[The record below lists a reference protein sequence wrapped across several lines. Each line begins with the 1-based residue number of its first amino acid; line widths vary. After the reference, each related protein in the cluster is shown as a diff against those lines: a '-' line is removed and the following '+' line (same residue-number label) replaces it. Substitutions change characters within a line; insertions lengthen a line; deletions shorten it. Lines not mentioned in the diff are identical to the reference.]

1 MFASAVDAYTQICV
15 CVSCDTKRIGAA
27 KRENEKKKKN
37 NKDAVQAAEDAENVD
52 DGAKP

>member
-1 MFASAVDAYTQICV
+1 M

-27 KRENEKKKKN
+27 KRENEKKKKKN